1 MVPDTYCCIFLNYTL
16 EASTVQVSE
25 RALGLTV
32 WITKLARSNN
42 QAFGP
47 FDGVF
52 SLLSLKMA
60 RSFPWGRVEDEHLLL
75 ELSNVDWSAGP
86 TTTPIVIL
94 FTWDSTNFSSS
105 LNKWKKCGGHYLR
118 ITDDGGNTSETSLML
133 VCI

>member
-1 MVPDTYCCIFLNYTL
+1 MVTDTYCCIFLNYTL

-105 LNKWKKCGGHYLR
+105 LN
-118 ITDDGGNTSETSLML
+118 
-133 VCI
+133 